1 MIINLDNTCHNI
13 GLNRIAAMGL
23 KAKKS
28 YFSCKIQILIL
39 INGTF
44 LHLWCDLP
52 RV

>member
-28 YFSCKIQILIL
+28 YFLQKKKKQIYSAQ
-39 INGTF
+39 TVKVF
-44 LHLWCDLP
+44 
-52 RV
+52 